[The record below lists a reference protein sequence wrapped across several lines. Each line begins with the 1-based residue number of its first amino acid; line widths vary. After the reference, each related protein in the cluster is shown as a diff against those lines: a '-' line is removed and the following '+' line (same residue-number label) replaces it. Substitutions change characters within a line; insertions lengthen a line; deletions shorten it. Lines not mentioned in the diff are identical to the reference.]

1 MLIFPFFFIEIMMMI
16 LMMMMLVMT
25 LVQVAFY
32 VFFQYYSFTDLILTI
47 VQVSKIFFRKIV
59 SHFSYLYFQ
68 LFWCYFSRE
77 TIVFSRFI
85 SVFFLVNRCDF
96 TIFFSVLNFR
106 NFFLTVV
113 VSRFFSS
120 VLNFRS
126 FSQPL

>member
-1 MLIFPFFFIEIMMMI
+1 MNNFFSELFFFFIEIMMMMI
-16 LMMMMLVMT
+16 LMMLVMT

-77 TIVFSRFI
+77 TVVFS
-85 SVFFLVNRCDF
+85 
-96 TIFFSVLNFR
+96 
-106 NFFLTVV
+106 
-113 VSRFFSS
+113 
-120 VLNFRS
+120 
-126 FSQPL
+126 